1 MSQIE
6 LVFSARDVLGEG
18 PRWHAQEQCL
28 YWVDIESKY
37 YHRLDPTTQTHQI
50 FEIGELVGVVGFR
63 ERGGLVLASERGFS
77 FFDPEAR
84 CLEPIGN
91 PEAGK
96 INTQFNDGA
105 VDRLGRFWAGT
116 LGDSFNNS
124 LYRLDLDLSINRM
137 DTGFDV
143 SNGMGWSPDN
153 RVMYF
158 TDSTPGIIYAYDF
171 DLAAG
176 SIANRR
182 KFVDRSG
189 LEGVPDGLTV
199 DAEGFVW
206 SAVWGG
212 HCIERYDPEGKLEQR
227 IDLPV
232 SWPTSLTFGGKNLD
246 VLYITSALY
255 EIPKEERHRYS
266 LDGSLFCIKGLAK
279 GIQEP
284 MFMG

>member
-1 MSQIE
+1 
-6 LVFSARDVLGEG
+6 
-18 PRWHAQEQCL
+18 
-28 YWVDIESKY
+28 
-37 YHRLDPTTQTHQI
+37 
-50 FEIGELVGVVGFR
+50 
-63 ERGGLVLASERGFS
+63 
-77 FFDPEAR
+77 
-84 CLEPIGN
+84 
-91 PEAGK
+91 
-96 INTQFNDGA
+96 
-105 VDRLGRFWAGT
+105 
-116 LGDSFNNS
+116 
-124 LYRLDLDLSINRM
+124 
-137 DTGFDV
+137 
-143 SNGMGWSPDN
+143 
-153 RVMYF
+153 MYF